1 MTPPFGMARVSLTIP
16 SALGSAPT
24 TAKDKPGRVTAT
36 SHDGELEA
44 NQPTVSGRTINVAI
58 KQLDIGESVTI
69 KYGTDEDEKE
79 SEKAVLHYVA
89 NDAISVRGTFRVSS
103 SANTQTTRSVTIKLN
118 NIADGTGS
126 ATLSPTS
133 VEAGSNNRVIQVTFT
148 AAGTMNG
155 GKVSLE
161 IPSGE
166 WGLMQDDPTKRNYVT
181 VRGSGGVSLESVNG
195 TSAVATIRTL
205 AKGGSFHFIY
215 GGGTSSANNGVEVQN
230 DPGITAFTINSDGDG
245 DGVFAPVESDVK
257 HEGREKTRN
266 PKKLGRIYADAP
278 GKLQIEVSGAADGTG
293 TVTVEPA
300 EVRAAADDVRL
311 VFTYTPTQTILDGE
325 LRFTVPSGWS
335 KPQVEDLGSRA
346 IPKLLAAVSAP
357 LRIMIDLLSLY
368 LSFPLT
374 KHRPSQLLMEQPKRV
389 WLLPLP
395 QRAPIPSGLKLREV
409 TMVILN
415 PFKGSPLCRSA
426 VKQVAAEKR
435 Y

>member
-1 MTPPFGMARVSLTIP
+1 MTVNEVRLTNDPTTTIDERPILSVVKTSVSAVQFDFGSIIDGDLDLIDDKLNLRAGDKATIEFRFVADDTPIRNGRVSLTIP
-16 SALGSAPT
+16 SALGSSPT

-36 SHDGELEA
+36 SPDGELEA

-69 KYGTDEDEKE
+69 KYGTDEDDKD

-89 NDAISVRGTFRVSS
+89 NNAINVRGTFRVSS

-118 NIADGTGS
+118 NVVDGTGS

-166 WGLMQDDPTKRNYVT
+166 WGLMQDDPTKRNYVA

-195 TSAVATIRTL
+195 TSTVAAIRTL

-245 DGVFAPVESDVK
+245 DGVYAPVDKRCEARRQRKD
-257 HEGREKTRN
+257 
-266 PKKLGRIYADAP
+266 KKSKKAGAD
-278 GKLQIEVSGAADGTG
+278 
-293 TVTVEPA
+293 
-300 EVRAAADDVRL
+300 
-311 VFTYTPTQTILDGE
+311 
-325 LRFTVPSGWS
+325 
-335 KPQVEDLGSRA
+335 
-346 IPKLLAAVSAP
+346 
-357 LRIMIDLLSLY
+357 
-368 LSFPLT
+368 
-374 KHRPSQLLMEQPKRV
+374 
-389 WLLPLP
+389 
-395 QRAPIPSGLKLREV
+395 
-409 TMVILN
+409 
-415 PFKGSPLCRSA
+415 LCRCPR
-426 VKQVAAEKR
+426 QAAN
-435 Y
+435 